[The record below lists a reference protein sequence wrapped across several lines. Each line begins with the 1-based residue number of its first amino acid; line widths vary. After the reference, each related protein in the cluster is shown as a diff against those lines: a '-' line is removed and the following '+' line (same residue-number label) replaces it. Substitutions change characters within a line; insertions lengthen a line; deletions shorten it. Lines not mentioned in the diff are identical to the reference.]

1 VVTPFSRLLRNA
13 LLTFLLVGSL
23 SLIAYGVYSW
33 HREGRDVRDNLLIL
47 SGFLASASQSFFDE
61 MGNSLEPLGDLIER
75 SDVTSHVEIIRP
87 YLNGFQK
94 RHPQVRAIAVF
105 SPDGAMLINTAIE
118 PGGTMPDFRLDP
130 PYIQQLLKD
139 MASRELYTLGPPE
152 IGKAIHRW
160 RFPVR
165 HVVRDKNGKAKF
177 LVQLAIPL
185 EREGTFLHQMPVPPN
200 SYIGLLRSDGY
211 QQARF
216 PIDDANKVYGVISP
230 GPVARMIL
238 DNPDIKDGTFSG
250 SSSWILGEQSRV
262 GAFAKLPDLPMYAYI
277 SVPASYVIQRWWQH
291 NTPIMISFIVFFGLF
306 VLIAYRV
313 TKHESLHS
321 RELIEQAS
329 LDTLTGLPNRACL
342 QSILNSSI
350 SGASAGNKK
359 FALIFLDLDRFKG
372 INDTFGHAIGD
383 GLLIKVAQTIQP
395 LLRVGDVL
403 GRFGGDEFLLIL
415 AGSDETG
422 VMLITQRILD
432 AFSNPFEIEGRI
444 LRTTPSIGIAIYPD
458 HGRDIE
464 TLLKHADTAMYETK
478 RMGRNAYTFYVEQ
491 MGRRVRDRLEMEHQ
505 LRDALKYEAFSLLY
519 QPIVEM
525 KSGNIVAVE
534 ALVRWVMPNGEL
546 RLPDEFIQI
555 AEDSGMIIQLGEWV
569 LRTAC
574 RQLKHWLTV
583 GHDLRIAVNLSTR
596 QFQDPRLTEKVMGML
611 QEFDLDP
618 VRLELEITESV
629 AMQNPEKSL
638 QILCALTEKGVRI
651 VIDDFGTGYSSLGYL
666 KRIPADTIKI
676 DKTFVDG
683 VVNDSEDAT
692 IVRSVVALANALEK
706 ETVAEG
712 IETKEQ
718 YEVIFAMGCNFGQG
732 YWISKPAT
740 EEELLLILDR
750 GTQLVKL

>member
-1 VVTPFSRLLRNA
+1 MVTPFSRLLRNA

-359 FALIFLDLDRFKG
+359 FALLFLDLDRFKG